1 MLGRL
6 QATEDAMKIVDTHHH
21 LWDLKNHYPF
31 MHEKGR
37 HLSGGNAILSKN
49 YLIQDLQADMAGTHV
64 VKSVHLQA
72 GIEPAKS
79 VEETA
84 WLQGIA
90 DDVAVSGG
98 FPHGIVART
107 NPADPNAEA
116 ELEQHCQY
124 ANVRG
129 IRHLVHEYLANPVK
143 YPDYLKMPAWRTGLK
158 LLRRHNL
165 VFDFLVFQQQMAEA
179 AEIIADNPD
188 ILFVIEHSGVPDLQA
203 GEPFDRWR
211 GNITPLAALPN
222 TVMKI
227 SGFGMRA
234 NSTTWSMELIK
245 PFITTMIDLF
255 GVKRCM
261 FGSNF
266 PLDKVCI
273 SYRQMWQDFDDATKG
288 FSEDERAALFHDN
301 AVRVYRL

>member
-1 MLGRL
+1 
-6 QATEDAMKIVDTHHH
+6 MKIVDTHHH

-37 HLSGGNAILSKN
+37 HLSGGNAILQNN
-49 YLIQDLQADMAGTHV
+49 YLIGDLLADIAGTGV

-72 GIEPAKS
+72 GIEPPKS
-79 VEETA
+79 VYETE
-84 WLQGIA
+84 WVQSIA
-90 DDVAVSGG
+90 DDKAVSRG
-98 FPHGIVART
+98 FPHAIVART

-124 ANVRG
+124 KNVRG
-129 IRHLVHEYLANPVK
+129 IRHLVHEYLADPVK

-158 LLRRHNL
+158 LLRKHNL
-165 VFDFLVFQQQMAEA
+165 VFDLLVFQQQMAEA
-179 AEIIADNPD
+179 AEIVRENPD
-188 ILFVIEHSGVPDLQA
+188 ILFVVEHSGVPDLQL
-203 GEPFDRWR
+203 GEPYERWR
-211 GNITPLAALPN
+211 ANISLLAALPN

-234 NSTTWSMELIK
+234 HSTAWSMERIK

-255 GVKRCM
+255 GPKRCV

-266 PLDKVCI
+266 PLDKVCV
-273 SYRQMWQDFDDATKG
+273 SYKQMWQDFDDATKG
-288 FSEDERAALFHDN
+288 YSDDERSALFHDN